1 MTILLTLTRRLTTIA
16 FSRGRGKGRNR
27 SNNKHVGR

>member
-1 MTILLTLTRRLTTIA
+1 MTPTKRLTTIA
-16 FSRGRGKGRNR
+16 FSRGREKGRNK

>member
-1 MTILLTLTRRLTTIA
+1 MTSTKRLTTIA
-16 FSRGRGKGRNR
+16 FSRGRGEVEKR